1 MDACLHVAGGEL
13 TASGVHATLC
23 GLVTTHAAIFSAWA
37 DYATVML
44 DADTSAFFAA
54 RLSTTAEHSDGESNP
69 SSKKRKL
76 RGETADHDPVAVVC
90 EHCGG
95 TVPQVSLRVASLD
108 GVTLDVTVPQRGLV
122 REVRRLAGQVREV

>member
-1 MDACLHVAGGEL
+1 M
-13 TASGVHATLC
+13 
-23 GLVTTHAAIFSAWA
+23 
-37 DYATVML
+37 
-44 DADTSAFFAA
+44 
-54 RLSTTAEHSDGESNP
+54 
-69 SSKKRKL
+69 
-76 RGETADHDPVAVVC
+76 C